1 MKKKAKIAFGKL
13 DLLRNDQLNNKNK
26 IVNLEKV
33 PVLERVRDLS
43 FKTGALYLFLE
54 DTASIGIIKLN

>member
-26 IVNLEKV
+26 RKPRINT
-33 PVLERVRDLS
+33 
-43 FKTGALYLFLE
+43 F
-54 DTASIGIIKLN
+54 